1 MKTAQSQHSPLFRQ
15 FRTLPLNQHFAIIR
29 FLMSYESD
37 IEELAVE
44 EQIIIWSYYVQ
55 ALHEEGG
62 LEPKLIP
69 TAKML
74 LEYSIIYNI
83 QFVDGVDIYLRTL
96 QQLAIAY
103 LRTEQYEEATRI
115 ATQLCQLA
123 PKQKLNSQ
131 LLQNCLQM
139 QRPSWVQGFWAW
151 GLLAILVG
159 VLTSIL
165 NILLVETF
173 YTNFYP
179 TMLIV
184 ENAAYIIGILLF
196 VVGSLGHYYYVNR
209 QMKLLQTT

>member
-37 IEELAVE
+37 IEDLAVE

-123 PKQKLNSQ
+123 PKQKLNTQ

-179 TMLIV
+179 TMLVV
-184 ENAAYIIGILLF
+184 ENATYIIGILLF
-196 VVGSLGHYYYVNR
+196 VMGSSGHYYYVNR
-209 QMKLLQTT
+209 QMKLLQTA